1 MNLFSSGTSRFQP
14 FCLVHKHWTKH
25 WKDAKKMAIPIESVY
40 TIFCWLSWGFMYFF
54 YFTQENLLKMYKLAG
69 QFEFPP
75 AAACVKGL
83 CPFET
88 HNFLKNW
95 VKLLFYSPTT
105 RLCAVDEWAIFCFL
119 FKTGFMFIAPENVA
133 ALHSP
138 MVLRRRRT
146 GSRLSL
152 VGLRTPHPRL
162 LSFHEES
169 NQSRV

>member
-1 MNLFSSGTSRFQP
+1 MADFCFDAVVREHRFPKGNLIFSQMICRTSVRGRNTVRHASR
-14 FCLVHKHWTKH
+14 LHAVSVHPAEKSPKRLPCAETITSHHTK
-25 WKDAKKMAIPIESVY
+25 ARRAM
-40 TIFCWLSWGFMYFF
+40 
-54 YFTQENLLKMYKLAG
+54 
-69 QFEFPP
+69 
-75 AAACVKGL
+75 
-83 CPFET
+83 
-88 HNFLKNW
+88 
-95 VKLLFYSPTT
+95 
-105 RLCAVDEWAIFCFL
+105 FCFL
-119 FKTGFMFIAPENVA
+119 LKTGFMSIAPENIA